1 MPIPVR
7 CFTCG
12 KPLSDAKN
20 YYTKEVQARRLKQDK
35 LVTDY
40 RKDEVYNVHADEIKK
55 QIEGE
60 VLDELGFIRQCCR
73 ICLMTFIDD

>member
-20 YYTKEVQARRLKQDK
+20 YFLNEVQSRRFKQTKLKDNYK
-35 LVTDY
+35 RD
-40 RKDEVYNVHADEIKK
+40 DVYNVHSDEIKK

-60 VLDELGFIRQCCR
+60 VLDELGLIRTCCR
-73 ICLMTFIDD
+73 SCMMGFKDD